1 MVLPNLTSSQVIRSL
16 AKEFYP
22 SEFKRDML
30 NIVSIGRLNAQKGF
44 EFALDAALELKK
56 SKVKFH
62 WVVLG
67 IGSLKEEL
75 EKKREELGVQDC
87 FEFIGARE
95 NPYAYMKNAD
105 VLVQTSRFEGK
116 SVVLDEGKILC
127 CPIVTTNYPT
137 VYDQIN
143 KDEGV
148 IVGMN
153 GKEIA
158 DGILKILKDPHQY
171 SEYLSQHE
179 YGNEKEI
186 EGYYQLFNLQ

>member
-1 MVLPNLTSSQVIRSL
+1 MELCSGYKDPFQNRTGCIQTGRCDVGSQI
-16 AKEFYP
+16 
-22 SEFKRDML
+22 
-30 NIVSIGRLNAQKGF
+30 NG
-44 EFALDAALELKK
+44 
-56 SKVKFH
+56 
-62 WVVLG
+62 
-67 IGSLKEEL
+67 
-75 EKKREELGVQDC
+75 
-87 FEFIGARE
+87 
-95 NPYAYMKNAD
+95 
-105 VLVQTSRFEGK
+105 
-116 SVVLDEGKILC
+116 
-127 CPIVTTNYPT
+127 T

>member
-1 MVLPNLTSSQVIRSL
+1 M
-16 AKEFYP
+16 
-22 SEFKRDML
+22 M
-30 NIVSIGRLNAQKGF
+30 
-44 EFALDAALELKK
+44 
-56 SKVKFH
+56 
-62 WVVLG
+62 
-67 IGSLKEEL
+67 
-75 EKKREELGVQDC
+75 
-87 FEFIGARE
+87 E
-95 NPYAYMKNAD
+95 N
-105 VLVQTSRFEGK
+105 
-116 SVVLDEGKILC
+116 EGKILC

-186 EGYYQLFNLQ
+186 EGCRKKKMWYRRSLKRLRLCRTTAHRTIRISWCSRRSPIWKS